1 LKRSR
6 VAFIILVPIALI
18 SFLPLYLVPMSS
30 ETVSS
35 GLLSGG
41 YLLVD
46 HSHWQSGLNSQ
57 PAAGSLAANIS
68 TDSRFMSETHGQNYT
83 FISSFSE
90 GGGGTSEEVLV
101 FYHYGNQL
109 EQWCDGS
116 LRLALSDVIY
126 VHLTSQTIPYI
137 NSLNGTNV
145 SLGTLNFS
153 VTHESTNIVFNGCPA
168 FRMEYY
174 PANASLLFL
183 WTGHGAVYAPDLG
196 YILVL

>member
-1 LKRSR
+1 M
-6 VAFIILVPIALI
+6 ALI

-137 NSLNGTNV
+137 SSLNGTNV

-168 FRMEYY
+168 FHMEYY